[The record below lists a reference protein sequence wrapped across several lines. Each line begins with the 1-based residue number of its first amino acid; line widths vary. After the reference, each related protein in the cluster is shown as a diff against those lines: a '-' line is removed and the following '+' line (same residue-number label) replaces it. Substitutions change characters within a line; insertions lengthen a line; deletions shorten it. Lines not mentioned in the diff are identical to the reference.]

1 MEVFDLTG
9 FISLWRKPPPMPLHV
24 YDTRTREKRPF
35 KTARA
40 GEVDMYVCGITPY
53 SPSHLGHA
61 RCYIA
66 FDLIHRWL
74 EASGWTVNYVQNF
87 TDIDDKI
94 IDQANEEGIDFL
106 EVAERN
112 IVDYYAAMD
121 ALNVLRADHYPRV
134 TEVVPEIIEMV
145 STLIEKEH
153 AYVAEDGVWFS
164 IASAPE
170 KYGLLT
176 GQSIDAVREG
186 ASGRVGD
193 SGKKDHKDFALWK
206 LSKPG
211 EPSWESPW
219 GGGRPGWHIECS
231 AMSLKHFG
239 EQFDIHGGGHDL
251 RFPHHEAEIFQ
262 SECCTGKS
270 PLVRYWIHNGFVNI
284 DGEKMSKS
292 LGNFWTITEAL
303 VRYDALVLRH
313 ALLNAH
319 YRSPIDLSEQ
329 LLDDAK
335 GHHARLVAA
344 YGHALVVVTQSQ
356 KAGVVNIPKLPQA
369 DIESSDFLASKLGLL
384 EKLLTEAAIA
394 MDDDFNSRQTLSKV
408 MNGAR
413 LIPQILDS
421 EHIDERDT
429 AAFALYAVEWLEEF
443 AGTVLGLLPE
453 KDVAM
458 AVHDPS
464 LDPARK
470 AVKDEVEQ
478 LLARRAIARSAKDWG
493 SADEIRDTLAAMGVV
508 VKDTPDGVVWS
519 LE

>member
-1 MEVFDLTG
+1 MA
-9 FISLWRKPPPMPLHV
+9 LHV

-35 KTARA
+35 ETART

-66 FDLIHRWL
+66 FDLVHRWL
-74 EASGWTVNYVQNF
+74 EASGWTVHYVQNF

-94 IDQANEEGIDFL
+94 ITAANEEGVDFL
-106 EVAERN
+106 EVANRN
-112 IVDYYAAMD
+112 IADYYAAMD

-145 STLIEKEH
+145 TTLIDKEH

-186 ASGRVGD
+186 AGGRVSD
-193 SGKKDHKDFALWK
+193 SGKRDHRDFALWK
-206 LSKPG
+206 VAKPG
-211 EPSWESPW
+211 EPAWDSPW
-219 GGGRPGWHIECS
+219 GAGRPGWHIECS

-270 PLVRYWIHNGFVNI
+270 PLVQYWMHNGFVNI

-292 LGNFWTITEAL
+292 LGNFWTVTDVLET
-303 VRYDALVLRH
+303 YDPLVLRH

-319 YRSPIDLSEQ
+319 YRSPIDLTEQ
-329 LLDDAK
+329 LLEDAK
-335 GHHARLVAA
+335 GHQARLVRA
-344 YGHALVVVTQSQ
+344 YGHALVIVEEAN
-356 KAGVVNIPKLPQA
+356 KAGMQETPRLPQA
-369 DIESSDFLASKLGLL
+369 DVASTDPLAGKLGLM

-394 MDDDFNSRQTLSKV
+394 MDDDFNSRNALAKV
-408 MNGAR
+408 MTGAR
-413 LIPQILDS
+413 LIPQLLDD
-421 EHIDERDT
+421 EEIDERDT
-429 AAFALYAVEWLEEF
+429 AAFAHYAVDWLQEF
-443 AGTVLGLLPE
+443 AGLVLGLLPATE
-453 KDVAM
+453 VAM
-458 AVHDPS
+458 AAHDPN
-464 LDPARK
+464 LDPARQ

-478 LLARRAIARSAKDWG
+478 LLARRAIARAAKDWE
-493 SADEIRDTLAAMGVV
+493 SADEIRDALAAMGVS

-519 LE
+519 LD